1 VERGNDEGEGMKA
14 IRVHELGGPEVLRY
28 EDVPLPEPHA
38 GQALVKIE
46 AIGLNY
52 VDCNFRIG
60 AYTAALPFT
69 PGMEAAGTVT
79 ATGPAVTHV
88 RVGDRVVYAPHMGAY
103 AEYAVVPAERL
114 VPIPEGMDA
123 RTAAAALLQGMTAHY
138 LATGTYPLKKG
149 DTALIH
155 AAAGGVGLL
164 LIQIAKMR
172 GARVFGTV
180 STLEKAQ
187 LARAAG
193 ADDVIL
199 YTQHDFSAEVMRLT
213 NGKGLNVVYESVG
226 KTTFDQ
232 SLKCLAVRGVLA
244 LFGQSSGPVPPVD
257 PLRLWKNSVYLTR
270 PALADYVGERT
281 ELLERAGDVLDWVLT
296 GKIQLRISRVLP
308 LSEAA
313 EAHRLL
319 QARETTGKVLLV
331 P

>member
-1 VERGNDEGEGMKA
+1 MKA

-28 EDVPLPEPHA
+28 EEVPVPEPHA

-69 PGMEAAGTVT
+69 PGMEAAGMVA
-79 ATGPAVTHV
+79 ATGSGVVDIRA
-88 RVGDRVVYAPHMGAY
+88 GDRVVYAPHMGSY

-138 LATGTYPLKKG
+138 LATGTYPLKRG

-155 AAAGGVGLL
+155 AAAGGVGSL

-172 GARVFGTV
+172 GVRVFGTV
-180 STLEKAQ
+180 STAEKAQ

-193 ADDVIL
+193 ADEVIL
-199 YTQHDFSAEVMRLT
+199 YTDQDFAAEVMRLT
-213 NGKGLNVVYESVG
+213 NGKGVNVVYDSVG
-226 KTTFDQ
+226 RTTFDQ
-232 SLKCLAVRGVLA
+232 SLKCLALRGVLA

-270 PALADYVGERT
+270 PALADYTGGRA
-281 ELLERAGDVLDWVLT
+281 ELLERAHDILEWVRS
-296 GKIQLRISRVLP
+296 GKLQLRISHVLP
-308 LSEAA
+308 LREAA

-319 QARETTGKVLLV
+319 QARKTTGKVLLL

>member
-1 VERGNDEGEGMKA
+1 MKA

-28 EDVPLPEPHA
+28 EEVPVPEPKP

-52 VDCNFRIG
+52 IDCNFRIG
-60 AYTAALPFT
+60 AYKAALPFI

-79 ATGPAVTHV
+79 ATGPAVTDV

-103 AEYAVVPAERL
+103 AEYAVVPSERL
-114 VPIPEGMDA
+114 VRIPDGLDA
-123 RTAAAALLQGMTAHY
+123 RSAAAALLQGMTAHY
-138 LATGTYPLKKG
+138 LATSTYPLKRG
-149 DTALIH
+149 DSALVH
-155 AAAGGVGLL
+155 AAAGGVGSL

-180 STLEKAQ
+180 STQEKAQ

-193 ADDVIL
+193 ADEVIL
-199 YTQHDFSAEVMRLT
+199 YTDQDFAAEVIRLT
-213 NGKGLNVVYESVG
+213 NTTGVNVVYDSVG

-257 PLRLWKNSVYLTR
+257 PLRLWKNSVFLTR
-270 PALADYVGERT
+270 PALADYTGTRA
-281 ELLERAGDVLDWVLT
+281 ELLQRAGEVLGWVMS
-296 GKIQLRISRVLP
+296 GKLQLRISQILP
-308 LSEAA
+308 LQEAA

-319 QARETTGKVLLV
+319 QARKTTGKILLV

>member
-1 VERGNDEGEGMKA
+1 MKA

-28 EDVPLPEPHA
+28 EEVPLPEPQA
-38 GQALVKIE
+38 GQAVVKIE

-52 VDCNFRIG
+52 IDCNFRIG
-60 AYTAALPFT
+60 AYKAVLPFI

-79 ATGPAVTHV
+79 ATDPGVADV

-114 VPIPEGMDA
+114 VRIPDGLDA
-123 RTAAAALLQGMTAHY
+123 RSAAAALLQGMTAHY
-138 LATGTYPLKKG
+138 LAASTYPLKEG
-149 DTALIH
+149 DTALVH
-155 AAAGGVGLL
+155 AAAGGVGSL

-180 STLEKAQ
+180 STQEKAQ

-193 ADDVIL
+193 ADAVIL
-199 YTQHDFSAEVMRLT
+199 YTDQDFAAEVMRLT
-213 NGKGLNVVYESVG
+213 NATGVNVVYDSVG

-257 PLRLWKNSVYLTR
+257 PLRLWKNSVFLTR
-270 PALADYVGERT
+270 PALADYTRT
-281 ELLERAGDVLDWVLT
+281 RAELLERASDVLGWVMS
-296 GKIQLRISRVLP
+296 GKLQLRISQILP
-308 LSEAA
+308 LQEAA

-319 QARETTGKVLLV
+319 QARKTTGKVLLV

>member
-1 VERGNDEGEGMKA
+1 MKA

-28 EDVPLPEPHA
+28 EEVPVPEPQP

-52 VDCNFRIG
+52 IDCNFRIG
-60 AYTAALPFT
+60 AYKAALPFI

-79 ATGPAVTHV
+79 ATGPAVTDV

-103 AEYAVVPAERL
+103 AEYAVVPSERL
-114 VPIPEGMDA
+114 VRIPDGLDA
-123 RTAAAALLQGMTAHY
+123 RSAAAALLQGMTAHY
-138 LATGTYPLKKG
+138 LATSTYPLKRG
-149 DTALIH
+149 DSALVH
-155 AAAGGVGLL
+155 AAAGGVGSL

-172 GARVFGTV
+172 GAQVFGTV
-180 STLEKAQ
+180 STGEKAE
-187 LARAAG
+187 LARGVG
-193 ADDVIL
+193 ADEVIL
-199 YTQHDFSAEVMRLT
+199 YTDQDFEAEVMRLT
-213 NGKGLNVVYESVG
+213 NGKGVNVVYDSVG

-257 PLRLWKNSVYLTR
+257 PLRLWKNSVFLTR
-270 PALADYVGERT
+270 PALADYTGTRA
-281 ELLERAGDVLDWVLT
+281 ELLQRAGEVLGWVMS
-296 GKIQLRISRVLP
+296 GKLQLRISQILP
-308 LSEAA
+308 LQEAA

-319 QARETTGKVLLV
+319 QARKTTGKILLV

>member
-1 VERGNDEGEGMKA
+1 MKA

-28 EDVPLPEPHA
+28 EEVPLPEPQA
-38 GQALVKIE
+38 GQALIKIE

-52 VDCNFRIG
+52 IDCNFRIG
-60 AYTAALPFT
+60 AYKTALPFI
-69 PGMEAAGTVT
+69 PGMEAAGTVE
-79 ATGPAVTHV
+79 ATGPGVADI

-114 VPIPEGMDA
+114 VPIPKDMDA

-138 LATGTYPLKKG
+138 LATRTYPLKRG
-149 DTALIH
+149 DTTLVH
-155 AAAGGVGLL
+155 AAAGGVGSL
-164 LIQIAKMR
+164 LIQIARMR

-180 STLEKAQ
+180 STHEKAQ
-187 LARAAG
+187 VARAAG
-193 ADDVIL
+193 ADEVIL
-199 YTQHDFSAEVMRLT
+199 YADQDFAAEVMRLT
-213 NGKGLNVVYESVG
+213 NAMGVNVVYDSVG

-270 PALADYVGERT
+270 PALADYVGTRAD
-281 ELLERAGDVLDWVLT
+281 LLERAGDVLGWVMS
-296 GKIQLRISRVLP
+296 GKLQVRISQILP
-308 LSEAA
+308 LQKAV

-319 QARETTGKVLLV
+319 QARKTTGKVLLV